1 MQHQPSPADLP
12 DQWRELAAQQRR
24 LGADSQ
30 ARILD
35 FCADE
40 LAAAFARAAVARRSM
55 RRFLRETERPDPS
68 VAEAA

>member
-1 MQHQPSPADLP
+1 MHQSSPADLP

-40 LAAAFARAAVARRSM
+40 LAAAFARAADELLSAL
-55 RRFLRETERPDPS
+55 F
-68 VAEAA
+68 